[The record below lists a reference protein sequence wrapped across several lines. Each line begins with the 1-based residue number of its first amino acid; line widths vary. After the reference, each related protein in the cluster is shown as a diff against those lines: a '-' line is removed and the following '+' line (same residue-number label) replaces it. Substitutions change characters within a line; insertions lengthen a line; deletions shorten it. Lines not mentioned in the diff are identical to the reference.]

1 MNTEENNTQLP
12 QLSVSVSVADK
23 PKVIIIGGG
32 CIGKTT
38 LAEAI
43 LMSLPTND
51 IEIVASVQD
60 IKNQMSNDYFA
71 NEPLKIKP
79 IDFPTITEFTD
90 KNGKP
95 FERPKS
101 KYHR

>member
-1 MNTEENNTQLP
+1 MKFNNKE
-12 QLSVSVSVADK
+12 K
-23 PKVIIIGGG
+23 PKVVILGGG
-32 CIGKTT
+32 SFGQTT
-38 LAEAI
+38 LNEAI

-60 IKNQMSNDYFA
+60 IKNQMSEDYFA
-71 NEPLKIKP
+71 NESLKIKP

-101 KYHR
+101 KYHK

>member
-1 MNTEENNTQLP
+1 MENLKNNTQSS
-12 QLSVSVSVADK
+12 QSCVSVSVADK
-23 PKVIIIGGG
+23 PKVILLG
-32 CIGKTT
+32 CDSFAQTT
-38 LAEAI
+38 LIEAI
-43 LMSLPTND
+43 RTSLDND
-51 IEIVASVQD
+51 VDIVASVQD
-60 IKNQMSNDYFA
+60 IKNKMVNDYFA